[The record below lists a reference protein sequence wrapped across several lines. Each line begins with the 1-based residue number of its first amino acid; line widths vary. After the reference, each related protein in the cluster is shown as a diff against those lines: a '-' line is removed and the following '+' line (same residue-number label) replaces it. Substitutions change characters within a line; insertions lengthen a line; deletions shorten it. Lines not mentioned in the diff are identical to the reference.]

1 MTSRL
6 EMAGIPGTYV
16 MTPEHSRKGYRLNMF
31 CKTLDDAG
39 NREAFRADPEG
50 YLDRFNLSEAQRNAV
65 VARDWLELL
74 RLGGSVYYTFKIAAF
89 DGLSMQAMGGAMS
102 GLSEDAFRQM
112 MIDGGRRKGD
122 PNT

>member
-1 MTSRL
+1 MTNRL
-6 EMAGIPGTYV
+6 ELASIPGTYV
-16 MTPEHSRKGYRLNMF
+16 MTPEHSRKGYPLNMF
-31 CKTLDDAG
+31 CKTLDDAE

-65 VARDWLELL
+65 VARNWLELL

-102 GLSEDAFRQM
+102 GISEDAFRQM
-112 MIDGGRRKGD
+112 MIDGGRCKGD

>member
-1 MTSRL
+1 MTNRQELAS
-6 EMAGIPGTYV
+6 IPGTYV

-65 VARDWLELL
+65 VARNWLELL

-102 GLSEDAFRQM
+102 GISEDAFRQM